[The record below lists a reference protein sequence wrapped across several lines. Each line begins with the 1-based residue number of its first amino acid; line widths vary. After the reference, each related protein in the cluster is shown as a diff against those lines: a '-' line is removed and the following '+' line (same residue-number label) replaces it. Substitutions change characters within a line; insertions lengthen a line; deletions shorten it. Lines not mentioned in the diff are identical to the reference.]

1 LKISKINNSVYCL
14 LRGQHPLIELI
25 ILLISWTAKNKTMRL
40 YLTCIILLVTNH
52 LKSQTTFPWSGTY
65 GGSGVSRTYTTT
77 VSGITMSAT
86 MVNSENT
93 WQDGSPVWFPS
104 GSTVSGGGCSG
115 VSATNQGMLLSTD
128 WTSNTT
134 KTITTTI
141 TFSSPVIGPVNF
153 LLYDVNDDGF
163 GSWEDKI
170 IISGTNQATSAVNV
184 FKVGTACVQTGGNV
198 TGSGS
203 PTLTFNSG
211 QSTSC
216 TCWGNNEINVGT
228 SSDCIKT
235 VTITYKSNVSP
246 TNYNNPKQYVIVSN
260 LKATIPTSAAPP
272 SLITGTTNL
281 CSGQSTILTANG
293 GNSSTQWFEGSCTGT
308 LVGTGNSITVAPT
321 STTSY
326 YANNPGSG
334 CISAST
340 CVQLTVNVNP
350 PPSAPT
356 LSANGPTTF
365 CPGGN
370 VTLTS
375 SASSGNTWSTG
386 ETTQSITVSSS
397 GNYTVTVG
405 SSGCSATSAPI
416 NVNVTSPT
424 SPTITANGP
433 TTFCPGGSVTLT
445 SSASSGNTWTTGETT
460 QSITVTTSG
469 NYTVTNSTSGCSA
482 TSTPINVTITTPV
495 TPTISANGPT
505 TFCAGGSVTLTSSS
519 ATNNSWST
527 GETTQSITV
536 ISAGNYTVT
545 AGTAG
550 CSSTSTPINITISTP
565 NTPTISANGPLTFC
579 AGSSVLLNS
588 SESSGNIWSTGET
601 TQSITVSASGNYTVT
616 AGTTGCSATSSQ
628 ITVTVNTPI
637 TPTISANGPT
647 TFCTGDNVTLTSS
660 SATGNTWSTGETTQ
674 SINVTTTGTYTVTVD
689 NNGCTVSSAA
699 TTVTVTSPANPT
711 ITSNGSTTICAGS
724 SVTLS
729 SNQATGNLWS
739 TGATSQSITVNT
751 AGTYFLTT
759 TSSGCTSTSTP
770 IQVTVQPT
778 PTATFS
784 ADILS
789 GCVPLTVNFSG
800 PADGVNCTYTIEGGI
815 TLYGCNSS
823 FTFAQPGCYDVTF
836 TSVLNGCSATGI
848 QTNMICVD
856 APPTAYFIENPTIF
870 TYDSENIT
878 FNNLSQ
884 NAISYSWDFGDGTNT
899 STTNPTHLFSDTY
912 NGYSVTLTAT
922 SASGC
927 TDQYSV
933 AIAYDDDQLI
943 FYVPNAFTPD
953 NDLFNQTFQPIF
965 TSGYDPTDYS
975 LQIFNRWGEI
985 IFESKNTE
993 IGWDGSYGKNHEIPI
1008 VQDDVYT
1015 WKINFKTS
1023 KNDERKDFV
1032 GHVTLIR

>member
-1 LKISKINNSVYCL
+1 
-14 LRGQHPLIELI
+14 
-25 ILLISWTAKNKTMRL
+25 
-40 YLTCIILLVTNH
+40 
-52 LKSQTTFPWSGTY
+52 
-65 GGSGVSRTYTTT
+65 
-77 VSGITMSAT
+77 
-86 MVNSENT
+86 
-93 WQDGSPVWFPS
+93 
-104 GSTVSGGGCSG
+104 
-115 VSATNQGMLLSTD
+115 
-128 WTSNTT
+128 
-134 KTITTTI
+134 
-141 TFSSPVIGPVNF
+141 
-153 LLYDVNDDGF
+153 
-163 GSWEDKI
+163 
-170 IISGTNQATSAVNV
+170 
-184 FKVGTACVQTGGNV
+184 
-198 TGSGS
+198 
-203 PTLTFNSG
+203 
-211 QSTSC
+211 
-216 TCWGNNEINVGT
+216 
-228 SSDCIKT
+228 
-235 VTITYKSNVSP
+235 
-246 TNYNNPKQYVIVSN
+246 
-260 LKATIPTSAAPP
+260 
-272 SLITGTTNL
+272 
-281 CSGQSTILTANG
+281 
-293 GNSSTQWFEGSCTGT
+293 
-308 LVGTGNSITVAPT
+308 
-321 STTSY
+321 
-326 YANNPGSG
+326 
-334 CISAST
+334 
-340 CVQLTVNVNP
+340 
-350 PPSAPT
+350 
-356 LSANGPTTF
+356 
-365 CPGGN
+365 
-370 VTLTS
+370 
-375 SASSGNTWSTG
+375 
-386 ETTQSITVSSS
+386 
-397 GNYTVTVG
+397 
-405 SSGCSATSAPI
+405 
-416 NVNVTSPT
+416 
-424 SPTITANGP
+424 
-433 TTFCPGGSVTLT
+433 
-445 SSASSGNTWTTGETT
+445 
-460 QSITVTTSG
+460 
-469 NYTVTNSTSGCSA
+469 
-482 TSTPINVTITTPV
+482 VTITTPV

-536 ISAGNYTVT
+536 TSAGNYTVT

-588 SESSGNIWSTGET
+588 SESSGNVWSTGET

-674 SINVTTTGTYTVTVD
+674 SINVTTAGTYTVTVD
-689 NNGCTVSSAA
+689 NNGCTASSAA

-729 SNQATGNLWS
+729 SNQATGNFWS

-815 TLYGCNSS
+815 TLNGCNSS